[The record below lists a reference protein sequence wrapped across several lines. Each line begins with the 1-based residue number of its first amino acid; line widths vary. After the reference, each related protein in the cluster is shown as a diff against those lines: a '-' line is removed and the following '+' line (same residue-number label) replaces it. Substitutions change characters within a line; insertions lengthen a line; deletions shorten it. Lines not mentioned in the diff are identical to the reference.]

1 MHVHVFFFDIDI
13 LRFYFIVTQNQS
25 LKKRKKSSRT
35 LLMEPRKMIQ
45 TKLQKVVQIKTLETM
60 LKRRKGIQNQNLQ
73 ISIKHKL
80 VLKI

>member
-73 ISIKHKL
+73 ISVKHKL

>member
-1 MHVHVFFFDIDI
+1 MHVHVFFFYIDI

-73 ISIKHKL
+73 ISVKHKL

>member
-1 MHVHVFFFDIDI
+1 MHVHVFFFYIDI